1 MISEADGSFMIDMMD
16 HPSMMRNVMVGG
28 AIHHGKTSL
37 LDMLV
42 LETHQVAWDADKAVR
57 LQYHLCL
64 LLANNL
70 RRCVIPILTPY
81 PVPVKSLSN
90 PAQCRSSFKTLRVNR
105 H

>member
-1 MISEADGSFMIDMMD
+1 MIDMMD

-57 LQYHLCL
+57 L
-64 LLANNL
+64 
-70 RRCVIPILTPY
+70 
-81 PVPVKSLSN
+81 
-90 PAQCRSSFKTLRVNR
+90 
-105 H
+105 

>member
-1 MISEADGSFMIDMMD
+1 MIDMMD

-57 LQYHLCL
+57 LQYFHC
-64 LLANNL
+64 
-70 RRCVIPILTPY
+70 CI
-81 PVPVKSLSN
+81 S
-90 PAQCRSSFKTLRVNR
+90 
-105 H
+105 

>member
-1 MISEADGSFMIDMMD
+1 MVRQKVADGSFMIDMMD

-57 LQYHLCL
+57 FQY
-64 LLANNL
+64 
-70 RRCVIPILTPY
+70 Y
-81 PVPVKSLSN
+81 YSN
-90 PAQCRSSFKTLRVNR
+90 TS
-105 H
+105 